1 MKNPIAITPQALP
14 GRRLPPGWKPE
25 ITTHIYDQRA
35 LEDLWKAPQWSAKPP
50 SENLQQSSRL
60 AAHPSWSD
68 LLGER

>member
-1 MKNPIAITPQALP
+1 MKNPIAITPQGP
-14 GRRLPPGWKPE
+14 HGRRLPLGWKPE
-25 ITTHIYDQRA
+25 ITSGAYDQRT

-60 AAHPSWSD
+60 SAHPSWSD